1 MATVP
6 PVEVI
11 LKRIARS
18 PALLTVTIY
27 ALPWL
32 ALIVLGILWLA
43 EHDWLVPFVG
53 ITLGLVVVLR
63 LILLLLRRLRQSQ
76 FGAPVQIDHAPIVA
90 ANPEWTTR
98 ELSVFNNLCAG
109 IVQEPRPWTDLR
121 MLAIDLVEK
130 AAQQLSAG
138 QKGALDF
145 SIPEALLL
153 ADRVMIRLRR
163 NLRDRVPFSDRI
175 SLRTILWIWENKAW
189 VQRGATVVGWAWRA
203 KRLITNPPAAIMQE
217 IQGVLTSGADDGAMK
232 NFSVAIVQQIILEE
246 VARAAVDLH
255 SGHLRF
261 TDEDLL
267 KIELGSA
274 DLDKRIVA
282 QPDEPIRLLVIGQ
295 ISAGKST
302 VINRLAGSAVAETD
316 MSPTTPGLT
325 KHSLDIEGI
334 TYSVVDS
341 QGIDGS
347 EAVAEALLEQALEC
361 DQLLWIVR
369 ANRPARAPD
378 VEMLDMIN
386 AAFAN
391 RPMRRVPPITV
402 VANAVDQLLPLWP
415 YPEHILSTDA
425 QATIAAASAAICAD
439 MSRPEA
445 IPVVSEGHIWNID
458 QLTEVIAHGASDAL
472 ATQRNRRRIIGA
484 EAGSSLS
491 RELSRGASGI
501 WQAGRLAAGKLFG
514 R

>member
-6 PVEVI
+6 PIEEI
-11 LKRIARS
+11 LTRIARS
-18 PALLTVTIY
+18 PALFTVIAY

-53 ITLGLVVVLR
+53 ITLGLVILLR
-63 LILLLLRRLRQSQ
+63 LILLLLRRLRQRQ
-76 FGAPVQIDHAPIVA
+76 FAAPDDADHTPIVA
-90 ANPEWTTR
+90 VNPEWTAR
-98 ELSVFNNLCAG
+98 ELAVFNSLCVG
-109 IVQEPRPWTDLR
+109 IAKEARLWTELRP
-121 MLAIDLVEK
+121 LALDLVEQ

-163 NLRDRVPFSDRI
+163 NLHDMVPFSDRV
-175 SLRTILWIWENKAW
+175 SLKTILWIWENKAR
-189 VQRGATVVGWAWRA
+189 VQRGATAAGWAWRA

-217 IQGVLTSGADDGAMK
+217 IQGAVISGADGGEMK

-261 TDEDLL
+261 TDDELL

-274 DLDKRIVA
+274 DLDKRILA
-282 QPDEPIRLLVIGQ
+282 QPDKPIRLLVIGQ

-316 MSPTTPGLT
+316 MAPTTPGLT
-325 KHSLDIEGI
+325 LHTLDIEGI
-334 TYSVVDS
+334 TYSVVDT

-347 EAVAEALLEQALEC
+347 EAVAQDLLEQALEC
-361 DQLLWIVR
+361 DQLLWIVC

-378 VEMLDMIN
+378 VELLDMIK

-402 VANAVDQLLPLWP
+402 VANAVDQLLPQWP

-425 QATIAAASAAICAD
+425 QATIAAASAAICAE
-439 MSRPEA
+439 MSCPEA
-445 IPVVSEGHIWNID
+445 IPVVSEGQVWNID
-458 QLTEVIAHGASDAL
+458 QLTAVIAHGASDAL
-472 ATQRNRRRIIGA
+472 ATQRNRRRITGA

-491 RELSRGASGI
+491 QELSRGASGI
-501 WQAGRLAAGKLFG
+501 WEAGSLAAGKLFG

>member
-18 PALLTVTIY
+18 PALLTVIIY

-63 LILLLLRRLRQSQ
+63 LILLLVRRLRQGQ
-76 FGAPVQIDHAPIVA
+76 FAVPVEADHAPIVA
-90 ANPEWTTR
+90 GNPEWTER
-98 ELSVFNNLCAG
+98 ELAVFTGLCNG
-109 IVQEPRPWTDLR
+109 IVREPRPWAELR
-121 MLAIDLVEK
+121 PLALDLVEQ
-130 AAQQLSAG
+130 AAQRLSEG

-153 ADRVMIRLRR
+153 ADRVMIRLRQ
-163 NLRDRVPFSDRI
+163 NLHDMVPFSDRI
-175 SLRTILWIWENKAW
+175 SLKTILWIWENKAW
-189 VQRGATVVGWAWRA
+189 VQHGAAAAGWAWRA
-203 KRLITNPPAAIMQE
+203 KRLITNPPAAIMEE
-217 IQGVLTSGADDGAMK
+217 IQDAVTSGADSGEMK

-261 TDEDLL
+261 TDEELL

-274 DLDKRIVA
+274 DLDKRILA

-295 ISAGKST
+295 VSAGKST
-302 VINRLAGSAVAETD
+302 VINRLAGSVITETD
-316 MSPTTPGLT
+316 MAPTTPGLT
-325 KHSLDIEGI
+325 RHTLDIDGI

-341 QGIDGS
+341 QGIDGGDS
-347 EAVAEALLEQALEC
+347 VAQTVLEQALEC

-378 VEMLDMIN
+378 VELLNMIE

-391 RPMRRVPPITV
+391 RPLQRVPPITV
-402 VANAVDQLLPLWP
+402 VANAVDQLLPQWP
-415 YPEHILSTDA
+415 YPEHLLSTEA
-425 QATIAAASAAICAD
+425 QATIAAAIAAICAD
-439 MSRPEA
+439 MSRREA
-445 IPVVSEGHIWNID
+445 IPVVSEGHIWNVD
-458 QLTEVIAHGASDAL
+458 QLTSVIAHGASDAL
-472 ATQRNRRRIIGA
+472 ATQRNRRRMSGA
-484 EAGSSLS
+484 EAGTSLS
-491 RELSRGASGI
+491 QELSRGASGI
-501 WQAGRLAAGKLFG
+501 WETGRLVAEKLLG
-514 R
+514 Q

>member
-1 MATVP
+1 MATMP

-18 PALLTVTIY
+18 PALLTVIIY

-32 ALIVLGILWLA
+32 ALTVLGVLWLA

-53 ITLGLVVVLR
+53 ITLGLVLLLR
-63 LILLLLRRLRQSQ
+63 LTLLLLKRLRQKQ
-76 FGAPVQIDHAPIVA
+76 VAAPMDAHHAPIVS
-90 ANPEWTTR
+90 ANPEWTAR
-98 ELSVFNNLCAG
+98 ELAVFNGLCAA
-109 IVQEPRPWTDLR
+109 IPREPRPWNDIR
-121 MLAIDLVEK
+121 PLALDLVEQ

-163 NLRDRVPFSDRI
+163 NLHDMVPFSDRI
-175 SLRTILWIWENKAW
+175 SLKTILWIWENKAW
-189 VQRGATVVGWAWRA
+189 VQRGATVAGWAWRA

-217 IQGVLTSGADDGAMK
+217 IQGAVTSGADGGEMK

-261 TDEDLL
+261 TDEELL

-274 DLDKRIVA
+274 DLDKRILA

-295 ISAGKST
+295 VSAGKST
-302 VINRLAGSAVAETD
+302 VINRLAGGVIAETD
-316 MSPTTPGLT
+316 MAPTTAGLT
-325 KHSLDIEGI
+325 RHALDIEGMS
-334 TYSVVDS
+334 YSVIDS

-347 EAVAEALLEQALEC
+347 EEVAAEILAQVLEC
-361 DQLLWIVR
+361 DHVLWIIR

-378 VEMLDMIN
+378 VDLLRRIE
-386 AAFAN
+386 AAFAM
-391 RPMRRVPPITV
+391 RPLRRVPPITI
-402 VANAVDQLLPLWP
+402 VANAVDQLLPEWP
-415 YPEHILSTDA
+415 YPEHLLPAEA
-425 QATIAAASAAICAD
+425 QSTIAAASAAICAD
-439 MSRPEA
+439 LNSREA
-445 IPVVSEGHIWNID
+445 IPVVSEGQVWNLE
-458 QLTEVIAHGASDAL
+458 QLTAVVAHSASDAL
-472 ATQRNRRRIIGA
+472 ATQRNRRRITGA
-484 EAGSSLS
+484 EAGSSLTQ
-491 RELSRGASGI
+491 EFSRGASGI
-501 WQAGRLAAGKLFG
+501 WEVGRLAAGKLFG